1 MDRLVVNQFE
11 IEGCHKEMFVP
22 FFEMDSDFMENEE
35 YFREDTLGLGYKNE
49 AHRCS
54 EELYN
59 EFFPDGEYDG
69 FVETLSVALEHGA
82 HMNPGGS
89 QFILGNQC
97 YTADYDITLVRTI
110 GYDNYVVV
118 VCYTTI

>member
-11 IEGCHKEMFVP
+11 IEGCHKEMFVA
-22 FFEMDSDFMENEE
+22 FFEIDSDFMENKE

-69 FVETLSVALEHGA
+69 FQETLSVALKHGA
-82 HMNPGGS
+82 HMNTGGS

-97 YTADYDITLVRTI
+97 YTADYHITLVRTT
-110 GYDNYVVV
+110 GDDNYVVV